1 MMNQIDQQLNADLLR
16 LSEIYKQETYTQAQI
31 TEASTIISN
40 LQEQIEVLYV
50 ALDMFQEHFET
61 QETTK

>member
-16 LSEIYKQETYTQAQI
+16 LSEIYKQETYTEAQI

-40 LQEQIEVLYV
+40 LQDERISNHSDGGYHLPH
-50 ALDMFQEHFET
+50 LI
-61 QETTK
+61 